1 MKKKTAVIC
10 LSAAGAATIL
20 FTGVGTILWCSHSSV
35 KAAEYQ
41 FSEPYKRFLEVLETK
56 ATDTNIVPVISDKA
70 YTSSSSAWT
79 YVYTVNHLINS
90 HDAFSLKASA
100 AVGTDEFLI
109 TFDFVDTP
117 ENDHLVGDMTYTPK
131 TGDPSKA
138 SFTLME
144 DGTLTTKDLT
154 LTNPVYPF
162 YTQFSAD
169 NFALLS
175 NSLATD
181 NVVMKGDAFL
191 LERMNSVAFEKKA
204 YNDRS
209 TAFWALAESGV
220 ALWVLAGL
228 SLIATVTI
236 GVVYVVDVKKEKKD
250 PETKAN

>member
-1 MKKKTAVIC
+1 
-10 LSAAGAATIL
+10 
-20 FTGVGTILWCSHSSV
+20 
-35 KAAEYQ
+35 
-41 FSEPYKRFLEVLETK
+41 
-56 ATDTNIVPVISDKA
+56 
-70 YTSSSSAWT
+70 
-79 YVYTVNHLINS
+79 
-90 HDAFSLKASA
+90 
-100 AVGTDEFLI
+100 
-109 TFDFVDTP
+109 
-117 ENDHLVGDMTYTPK
+117 MTYAPK

-138 SFTLME
+138 SFTLTK

-175 NSLATD
+175 NSLAAD

-209 TAFWALAESGV
+209 TAFWVLAESGV